1 MVSRQPLVVGASQG
15 KQVLNVLITGANGQ
29 LGHEL
34 VRATVA
40 AGHDVVATS
49 HETLDIT
56 DKSAVDTAIT
66 AARPDVVI
74 HAAAW
79 TAVDACES
87 DPDKAMLVNGTA
99 TKYIAAA
106 AHAVGAHV
114 VYISTDYVFDGSK
127 TSPYDEEDAPN
138 PQSVYG
144 ASKLEGERALGPNDA
159 IVRIAWVCGFY
170 GGNMVKTILRL
181 AEQPQLKFV
190 DDQIGNPTFADDAA
204 EMIVRIATEKR
215 SGTWHVTNQG
225 EVSWYEFAR
234 EVLIAG
240 GFDADKVIP
249 IKTHELQPP
258 RPATRPFNSVLNNGS
273 LKRAGI
279 ELLPDFRVPLAR
291 LVSQIQRNERG

>member
-1 MVSRQPLVVGASQG
+1 MQI
-15 KQVLNVLITGANGQ
+15 LITGANGQ

-34 VRATVA
+34 VRATIA
-40 AGHDVVATS
+40 AGHEVVATS

-56 DKSAVDTAIT
+56 DKLAVEASIRNTQ
-66 AARPDVVI
+66 PDVVI

-99 TKYIAAA
+99 TKYIADA

-127 TSPYDEEDAPN
+127 TSAYDEEDAPN

-144 ASKLEGERALGPNDA
+144 ASKLAGERALGPNDA

-170 GGNMVKTILRL
+170 GSNMVKTILRL

-225 EVSWYEFAR
+225 DVSWYEFAR
-234 EVLIAG
+234 EVLRAA
-240 GFDADKVIP
+240 GFDAGKVAP

-258 RPATRPFNSVLNNGS
+258 RPAKRPFNSVLNNGS

>member
-1 MVSRQPLVVGASQG
+1 MKL
-15 KQVLNVLITGANGQ
+15 LITGANGQ

-34 VRATVA
+34 VRATIA
-40 AGHDVVATS
+40 AGHEVVATS

-56 DKSAVDTAIT
+56 DKLAVDAAIT
-66 AARPDVVI
+66 VARPDVVI

-99 TKYIAAA
+99 TKYIADA

-127 TSPYDEEDAPN
+127 TSAYDEEDAPN

-144 ASKLEGERALGPNDA
+144 ASKLEGERALGANDA

-170 GGNMVKTILRL
+170 GSNMVKTILRL

-225 EVSWYEFAR
+225 DVSWYEFAR
-234 EVLIAG
+234 EVLMAA
-240 GFDADKVIP
+240 GFDVNKVAP

-258 RPATRPFNSVLNNGS
+258 RPAKRPFNSVLNNTS

-279 ELLPDFRVPLAR
+279 ELLPDFRVSLAR

>member
-1 MVSRQPLVVGASQG
+1 MKL
-15 KQVLNVLITGANGQ
+15 LITGANGQ

-40 AGHDVVATS
+40 AGHEVVATS

-56 DKSAVDTAIT
+56 DKSAVDAAIT

-99 TKYIAAA
+99 TKYIADA

-127 TSPYDEEDAPN
+127 TSAYDEEDAPN

-144 ASKLEGERALGPNDA
+144 ASKLEGERALGPNNA

-240 GFDADKVIP
+240 GFDADIVIP

>member
-1 MVSRQPLVVGASQG
+1 M
-15 KQVLNVLITGANGQ
+15 KVLITGANGQ

-34 VRATVA
+34 VRASIA
-40 AGHDVVATS
+40 SGHEVVATS
-49 HETLDIT
+49 HQTLDIT
-56 DKSAVDTAIT
+56 DESAVELAIRT
-66 AARPDVVI
+66 ARPDVVI

-87 DPDKAMLVNGTA
+87 DPEKALLVNGTA
-99 TKYIAAA
+99 TKYVADA

-114 VYISTDYVFDGSK
+114 VYISTDYVFDGNK
-127 TSPYDEEDAPN
+127 KSPYEEDDAPN

-144 ASKLEGERALGPNDA
+144 ASKLAGERALGATDA

-170 GGNMVKTILRL
+170 GANMVKTILRL

-204 EMIVRIATEKR
+204 AMIVRLAAEKR

-225 EVSWYEFAR
+225 DVSWYEFAR

-240 GFDADKVIP
+240 GFDPDKVTP
-249 IKTHELQPP
+249 IKTRELQPP
-258 RPATRPFNSVLNNGS
+258 RPAKRPHNSVLNNGS
-273 LKRAGI
+273 LKNARI
-279 ELLPDFRVPLAR
+279 DLLPDFRIPLKR
-291 LVSQIQRNERG
+291 LVSQLQQNERG

>member
-1 MVSRQPLVVGASQG
+1 MQG
-15 KQVLNVLITGANGQ
+15 LQVMKVLITGANGQ

-40 AGHDVVATS
+40 AGHELVATS

-56 DKSAVDTAIT
+56 DKLAVDAAIM

-87 DPDKAMLVNGTA
+87 DPEKAILVNGTA
-99 TKYIAAA
+99 TKYIADA

-127 TSPYDEEDAPN
+127 TSAYDEGDTPN

-144 ASKLEGERALGPNDA
+144 SSKLAGEQALGATDA

-181 AEQPQLKFV
+181 TEQPQLKFV

-225 EVSWYEFAR
+225 DVSWYEFAR
-234 EVLIAG
+234 EVLMAA
-240 GFDADKVIP
+240 GFDANKVAP

-258 RPATRPFNSVLNNGS
+258 RPAKRPFNSVLNNGS

>member
-1 MVSRQPLVVGASQG
+1 M
-15 KQVLNVLITGANGQ
+15 KILITGANGQ

-34 VRATVA
+34 VRASIA
-40 AGHDVVATS
+40 SGNEVVATS

-56 DKSAVDTAIT
+56 DKLAVDAAIT

-87 DPDKAMLVNGTA
+87 DSDKAMLVNGTA
-99 TKYIAAA
+99 TKYIADA
-106 AHAVGAHV
+106 AHAGGAHV

-127 TSPYDEEDAPN
+127 TSAYEESDTPN

-144 ASKLEGERALGPNDA
+144 ASKLAGEQALGVTDA

-170 GGNMVKTILRL
+170 GSNMVKTILRL

-204 EMIVRIATEKR
+204 AMIVRIAIEKR

-225 EVSWYEFAR
+225 DVSWYEFAR

-240 GFDADKVIP
+240 GFDPNKVAP

-258 RPATRPFNSVLNNGS
+258 RPAKRPFNSVLNNTS
-273 LKRAGI
+273 LRNAGI
-279 ELLPDFRVPLAR
+279 ALLPDFRIPLKR
-291 LVSQIQRNERG
+291 LVSQLQQNERG

>member
-1 MVSRQPLVVGASQG
+1 MKL
-15 KQVLNVLITGANGQ
+15 LITGANGQ

-34 VRATVA
+34 VRATIA
-40 AGHDVVATS
+40 AGHEVVATS

-56 DKSAVDTAIT
+56 KKSDVDAAIT

-79 TAVDACES
+79 TAVDACEG
-87 DPDKAMLVNGTA
+87 DPEKALLVNGTA
-99 TKYIAAA
+99 TKYIADA

-127 TSPYDEEDAPN
+127 TSPYDESDATN

-144 ASKLEGERALGPNDA
+144 SSKLAGERALGATDS

-170 GGNMVKTILRL
+170 GANMVKTILRL
-181 AEQPQLKFV
+181 AEQPKLKFV

-204 EMIVRIATEKR
+204 EMIVRLAAEKR
-215 SGTWHVTNQG
+215 PGTWHVTNQG
-225 EVSWYEFAR
+225 DVSWYEFAR

-240 GFDADKVIP
+240 GFDPDKVAP

-258 RPATRPFNSVLNNGS
+258 RPAKRPFNSVLNNAS
-273 LKRAGI
+273 LKNAGI
-279 ELLPDFRVPLAR
+279 DLLPDFRIPLKR
-291 LVSQIQRNERG
+291 LVSQLQQNERG

>member
-1 MVSRQPLVVGASQG
+1 MQG
-15 KQVLNVLITGANGQ
+15 LQVRKVLITGANGQ

-34 VRATVA
+34 VRATIA
-40 AGHDVVATS
+40 AGHEVVATS

-56 DKSAVDTAIT
+56 DKAAVDAVMTET
-66 AARPDVVI
+66 RPDVVI

-87 DPDKAMLVNGTA
+87 EPEKALLVNGTA
-99 TKYIAAA
+99 TKYIADA

-127 TSPYDEEDAPN
+127 TSAYDESDATN

-144 ASKLEGERALGPNDA
+144 SSKLAGERALGATDA
-159 IVRIAWVCGFY
+159 IVRISWVCGFY
-170 GGNMVKTILRL
+170 GANMVKTILRL

-204 EMIVRIATEKR
+204 EMIVRLPKEKR
-215 SGTWHVTNQG
+215 PGTWHVTNQG

-240 GFDADKVIP
+240 GFDADKVVP

-258 RPATRPFNSVLNNGS
+258 RPATRPFNSVLNNAS
-273 LKRAGI
+273 LKNAGI
-279 ELLPDFRVPLAR
+279 ALLPDFREPLAR

>member
-1 MVSRQPLVVGASQG
+1 MQG
-15 KQVLNVLITGANGQ
+15 LQVRKVLITGANGQ

-34 VRATVA
+34 VRATIA
-40 AGHDVVATS
+40 AGHEVIATS

-56 DKSAVDTAIT
+56 DKTAVEAVIT
-66 AARPDVVI
+66 ETRPDVVI

-87 DPDKAMLVNGTA
+87 DPEKALLVNGTA
-99 TKYIAAA
+99 TKFIADA

-127 TSPYDEEDAPN
+127 TSAYDEGDATN

-144 ASKLEGERALGPNDA
+144 SSKLAGERALGATDA
-159 IVRIAWVCGFY
+159 IVRISWVCGFY
-170 GGNMVKTILRL
+170 GANMVKTILRL

-204 EMIVRIATEKR
+204 AMIVRLAIEKR
-215 SGTWHVTNQG
+215 PGTWHVTNQG

-240 GFDADKVIP
+240 GFDADKVVP

-258 RPATRPFNSVLNNGS
+258 RPATRPFNSVLNNAS
-273 LKRAGI
+273 LKNAGI
-279 ELLPDFRVPLAR
+279 ALLPDFREPLAR

>member
-1 MVSRQPLVVGASQG
+1 M
-15 KQVLNVLITGANGQ
+15 KVLITGANGQ

-34 VRATVA
+34 VRASIA
-40 AGHDVVATS
+40 SGHEVVATS
-49 HETLDIT
+49 HQTLDIT
-56 DKSAVDTAIT
+56 DESAVVLAIRT
-66 AARPDVVI
+66 ARPDVVI

-87 DPDKAMLVNGTA
+87 DPEKALLVNGTA
-99 TKYIAAA
+99 TKYVADA

-114 VYISTDYVFDGSK
+114 VYISTDYVFDGNK
-127 TSPYDEEDAPN
+127 NSPYEEDDAPN

-144 ASKLEGERALGPNDA
+144 SSKLAGERALGATDA

-170 GGNMVKTILRL
+170 GANMVKTILRL

-204 EMIVRIATEKR
+204 AMIVRLAAEKR

-225 EVSWYEFAR
+225 DVSWYEFAR

-240 GFDADKVIP
+240 GFDPDKVAP
-249 IKTHELQPP
+249 IKTHELQPS
-258 RPATRPFNSVLNNGS
+258 RPAKRPHNSVLNNGS
-273 LKRAGI
+273 LKNAKI
-279 ELLPDFRVPLAR
+279 DLLPDFRIPLKR
-291 LVSQIQRNERG
+291 LVSQLQQNERG

>member
-1 MVSRQPLVVGASQG
+1 MQI
-15 KQVLNVLITGANGQ
+15 LITGANGQ

-34 VRATVA
+34 VRASIA
-40 AGHDVVATS
+40 SGHEVVATS

-56 DKSAVDTAIT
+56 DKLAVDAAIM

-99 TKYIAAA
+99 TKYVADAAR
-106 AHAVGAHV
+106 AVGAHV

-127 TSPYDEEDAPN
+127 TSPYDESDTPN

-144 ASKLEGERALGPNDA
+144 SSKLEGERALGPNDA
-159 IVRIAWVCGFY
+159 IVRISWVCGFY
-170 GGNMVKTILRL
+170 GSNMVKTILRL

-215 SGTWHVTNQG
+215 SDIWHVTNQG
-225 EVSWYEFAR
+225 DVSWYEFAR
-234 EVLIAG
+234 EVLMAA
-240 GFDADKVIP
+240 GFDADKVAP

-258 RPATRPFNSVLNNGS
+258 RPAKRPFNSVLNNAS
-273 LKRAGI
+273 LKSAGI
-279 ELLPDFRVPLAR
+279 ELLPNFRVPLAR

>member
-1 MVSRQPLVVGASQG
+1 M
-15 KQVLNVLITGANGQ
+15 KFLITGANGQ

-34 VRATVA
+34 VRATIA
-40 AGHDVVATS
+40 AGHEVVATS

-56 DKSAVDTAIT
+56 KKSDVDAAIT

-87 DPDKAMLVNGTA
+87 DPEKALLVNGTA
-99 TKYIAAA
+99 TKYIADA
-106 AHAVGAHV
+106 AHSVGAHV

-127 TSPYDEEDAPN
+127 ATPYEEGDATN

-144 ASKLEGERALGPNDA
+144 SSKLAGERALGATDS
-159 IVRIAWVCGFY
+159 IVRISWVCGFY
-170 GGNMVKTILRL
+170 GANMVKTILRL

-204 EMIVRIATEKR
+204 AMIVRLAAEKR
-215 SGTWHVTNQG
+215 PGTWHVTNQG
-225 EVSWYEFAR
+225 DVSWYEFAR

-240 GFDADKVIP
+240 GFDPDKVAP

-258 RPATRPFNSVLNNGS
+258 RPAKRPFNSVLNNAS
-273 LKRAGI
+273 LKNAGI
-279 ELLPDFRVPLAR
+279 DLLPDFRIPLKR
-291 LVSQIQRNERG
+291 LVSQLQQNERG

>member
-1 MVSRQPLVVGASQG
+1 MKL
-15 KQVLNVLITGANGQ
+15 LITGANGQ

-34 VRATVA
+34 VRATIA
-40 AGHDVVATS
+40 AGHEVVATS

-56 DKSAVDTAIT
+56 DKTAVDDVIT
-66 AARPDVVI
+66 SARPDVVI

-87 DPDKAMLVNGTA
+87 EPEKALLVNGTA
-99 TKYIAAA
+99 TKFIADA

-127 TSPYDEEDAPN
+127 ASAYDESDVTN

-144 ASKLEGERALGPNDA
+144 SSKLAGEKALGATDA
-159 IVRIAWVCGFY
+159 IVRISWVCGFY
-170 GGNMVKTILRL
+170 GANMVKTILRL

-204 EMIVRIATEKR
+204 EMIVRLATEKR
-215 SGTWHVTNQG
+215 PGTWHVTNQG

-240 GFDADKVIP
+240 GFDADKVAP

-258 RPATRPFNSVLNNGS
+258 RPATRPFNSVLNNAS
-273 LKRAGI
+273 LKNAGI
-279 ELLPDFRVPLAR
+279 ALLPDFREPLAR

>member
-1 MVSRQPLVVGASQG
+1 M
-15 KQVLNVLITGANGQ
+15 KVLITGANGQ

-34 VRATVA
+34 VRASIA
-40 AGHDVVATS
+40 SGHEVVATS
-49 HETLDIT
+49 HQTLDIT
-56 DKSAVDTAIT
+56 DESAVELAIRT
-66 AARPDVVI
+66 ARPDVVI

-87 DPDKAMLVNGTA
+87 DPEKALLVNGTA
-99 TKYIAAA
+99 TKYVADA

-114 VYISTDYVFDGSK
+114 VYISTDYVFDGNK
-127 TSPYDEEDAPN
+127 NSPYEEDDAPN

-144 ASKLEGERALGPNDA
+144 SSKLAGERALGATDA

-170 GGNMVKTILRL
+170 GANMVKTILRL

-204 EMIVRIATEKR
+204 AMIVRLAAEKR

-225 EVSWYEFAR
+225 DVSWYEFAR

-240 GFDADKVIP
+240 GFDPDKVAP

-258 RPATRPFNSVLNNGS
+258 RPAKRPHNSVLNNGS
-273 LKRAGI
+273 LKNAKI
-279 ELLPDFRVPLAR
+279 DLLPDFRIPLKR
-291 LVSQIQRNERG
+291 LVSQLQQNERG

>member
-1 MVSRQPLVVGASQG
+1 MQG
-15 KQVLNVLITGANGQ
+15 LQVRKVLITGANGQ

-34 VRATVA
+34 VRATIA
-40 AGHDVVATS
+40 AGHEVVATS

-56 DKSAVDTAIT
+56 EKTAVEAVIT
-66 AARPDVVI
+66 ETRPDVVI

-87 DPDKAMLVNGTA
+87 DPEKAFLVNGTA
-99 TKYIAAA
+99 TKFIADA

-127 TSPYDEEDAPN
+127 TSAYDESDATN

-144 ASKLEGERALGPNDA
+144 SSKLAGERALGATDA
-159 IVRIAWVCGFY
+159 IVRISWVCGFY
-170 GGNMVKTILRL
+170 GANMVKTILRL

-204 EMIVRIATEKR
+204 AMIVRLAIEKR
-215 SGTWHVTNQG
+215 PGTWHVTNQG

-240 GFDADKVIP
+240 GFDADKVVP

-258 RPATRPFNSVLNNGS
+258 RPATRPFNSVLNNAS
-273 LKRAGI
+273 LKNAGI
-279 ELLPDFRVPLAR
+279 ALLPDFREPLAR

>member
-1 MVSRQPLVVGASQG
+1 MQG
-15 KQVLNVLITGANGQ
+15 LQVRKVLITGANGQ

-34 VRATVA
+34 VRATIA
-40 AGHDVVATS
+40 AGHEVVATS

-56 DKSAVDTAIT
+56 DKTAVEAVIT
-66 AARPDVVI
+66 ETRPDVVI

-87 DPDKAMLVNGTA
+87 DPEKALLVNGTA
-99 TKYIAAA
+99 TKFIADA

-127 TSPYDEEDAPN
+127 TSAYDEGDATN

-144 ASKLEGERALGPNDA
+144 SSKLAGERALGATDA
-159 IVRIAWVCGFY
+159 IVRISWVCGFY
-170 GGNMVKTILRL
+170 GANMVKTILRL

-204 EMIVRIATEKR
+204 AMIVRLAIEKR
-215 SGTWHVTNQG
+215 PGTWHVTNQG
-225 EVSWYEFAR
+225 EVSWYQFAR

-240 GFDADKVIP
+240 GFDADKVVP

-258 RPATRPFNSVLNNGS
+258 RPAARPFNSVLNNAS
-273 LKRAGI
+273 LKNAGI
-279 ELLPDFRVPLAR
+279 ALLPDFREPLAR

>member
-1 MVSRQPLVVGASQG
+1 MQI
-15 KQVLNVLITGANGQ
+15 LITGANGQ

-40 AGHDVVATS
+40 AGHEVVATS

-56 DKSAVDTAIT
+56 DKLAVDAAIT

-87 DPDKAMLVNGTA
+87 DPVKAMLVNGTA
-99 TKYIAAA
+99 TKYIADA

-127 TSPYDEEDAPN
+127 TSAYDEEDAPN

-144 ASKLEGERALGPNDA
+144 ASKLAGERALGPNDA

-181 AEQPQLKFV
+181 AKQPQLKFV

-204 EMIVRIATEKR
+204 EMIVRLAIEKR
-215 SGTWHVTNQG
+215 PGTWHVTNQG
-225 EVSWYEFAR
+225 DVSWYEFAR
-234 EVLIAG
+234 EVLMVA
-240 GFDADKVIP
+240 GFDAGKVAP

-258 RPATRPFNSVLNNGS
+258 RPAKRPANSVLNNGS
-273 LKRAGI
+273 LKRVGI

>member
-1 MVSRQPLVVGASQG
+1 MKL
-15 KQVLNVLITGANGQ
+15 LITGANGQ

-34 VRATVA
+34 VRATIA
-40 AGHDVVATS
+40 AGHEVIATS

-56 DKSAVDTAIT
+56 DKTAVDDVIT
-66 AARPDVVI
+66 SARPDVVI

-87 DPDKAMLVNGTA
+87 EPEKALLVNGTA
-99 TKYIAAA
+99 TKHIADA

-127 TSPYDEEDAPN
+127 ASAYDESDATN

-144 ASKLEGERALGPNDA
+144 SSKLAGEKALGSTDA
-159 IVRIAWVCGFY
+159 IVRISWVCGFY
-170 GGNMVKTILRL
+170 GANMVKTILRL

-204 EMIVRIATEKR
+204 EMIVRLATEKR
-215 SGTWHVTNQG
+215 PGTWHVTNQG

-240 GFDADKVIP
+240 GFDADKVAP

-258 RPATRPFNSVLNNGS
+258 RPATRPFNSVLNNAS
-273 LKRAGI
+273 LKNAGI
-279 ELLPDFRVPLAR
+279 ALLPDFREPLAR

>member
-1 MVSRQPLVVGASQG
+1 MQI
-15 KQVLNVLITGANGQ
+15 LITGANGQ

-34 VRATVA
+34 VRATIA
-40 AGHDVVATS
+40 AGHEVVATS

-56 DKSAVDTAIT
+56 DKTDVEAVMTET
-66 AARPDVVI
+66 RPDVVI

-87 DPDKAMLVNGTA
+87 DPGKAMLVNGTA
-99 TKYIAAA
+99 TKYVADA

-127 TSPYDEEDAPN
+127 SSPYEEDDAPN

-144 ASKLEGERALGPNDA
+144 SSKLVGERALGASDA

-170 GGNMVKTILRL
+170 GSNMVKTILRL

-204 EMIVRIATEKR
+204 AMIVRIAIEKR

-225 EVSWYEFAR
+225 DVSWYEFAR

-240 GFDADKVIP
+240 GFDPNKVAP
-249 IKTHELQPP
+249 IKTHDLQPP
-258 RPATRPFNSVLNNGS
+258 RPARRPFNSVLNNTS
-273 LKRAGI
+273 LKNAGI
-279 ELLPDFRVPLAR
+279 ALLPDFRIPLKR
-291 LVSQIQRNERG
+291 LVSQLQQNERG

>member
-1 MVSRQPLVVGASQG
+1 MQG
-15 KQVLNVLITGANGQ
+15 LQARKVLITGANGQ

-34 VRATVA
+34 VRATIA
-40 AGHDVVATS
+40 AGHEVVATS

-56 DKSAVDTAIT
+56 DKTAVEAVIT
-66 AARPDVVI
+66 ETRPDVVI

-87 DPDKAMLVNGTA
+87 DPEKALLVNGTA
-99 TKYIAAA
+99 TKFIADAA
-106 AHAVGAHV
+106 RAVGAHV

-127 TSPYDEEDAPN
+127 TSAYDESDATN

-144 ASKLEGERALGPNDA
+144 SSKLAGERALGATDA
-159 IVRIAWVCGFY
+159 IVRISWVCGFY
-170 GGNMVKTILRL
+170 GANMVKTILRL

-204 EMIVRIATEKR
+204 AMIVRLAIEKR
-215 SGTWHVTNQG
+215 PGTWHVTNQG

-240 GFDADKVIP
+240 GFDADKVVP

-258 RPATRPFNSVLNNGS
+258 RPATRPFNSVLNNAS
-273 LKRAGI
+273 LKNAGI
-279 ELLPDFRVPLAR
+279 ALLPDFREPLAR

>member
-1 MVSRQPLVVGASQG
+1 M
-15 KQVLNVLITGANGQ
+15 KVLITGANGQ

-34 VRATVA
+34 VRATIA
-40 AGHDVVATS
+40 AGHEVVATS

-56 DKSAVDTAIT
+56 KKSDVDAAIT

-87 DPDKAMLVNGTA
+87 DPEKALLVNGTA
-99 TKYIAAA
+99 TKYVADA
-106 AHAVGAHV
+106 AHSVGAHV

-127 TSPYDEEDAPN
+127 ATPYEEGDATN

-144 ASKLEGERALGPNDA
+144 SSKLAGERALGATDS
-159 IVRIAWVCGFY
+159 IVRISWVCGFY
-170 GGNMVKTILRL
+170 GANMVKTILRL

-204 EMIVRIATEKR
+204 AMIVRLAAEKR
-215 SGTWHVTNQG
+215 PGTWHVTNQG
-225 EVSWYEFAR
+225 DVSWYEFAR

-240 GFDADKVIP
+240 GFDPDKVAP

-258 RPATRPFNSVLNNGS
+258 RPAKRPFNSVLNNAS
-273 LKRAGI
+273 LKNAGI
-279 ELLPDFRVPLAR
+279 DLLPDFRIPLKR
-291 LVSQIQRNERG
+291 LVSQLQQNERG

>member
-1 MVSRQPLVVGASQG
+1 MQI
-15 KQVLNVLITGANGQ
+15 LITGANGQ

-40 AGHDVVATS
+40 AGHEVVATS

-56 DKSAVDTAIT
+56 DKLAVDAAIT

-87 DPDKAMLVNGTA
+87 DPDKALLVNGTA
-99 TKYIAAA
+99 TKYVADA
-106 AHAVGAHV
+106 AHAVGAYV

-127 TSPYDEEDAPN
+127 TSAYDEKDAPN

-144 ASKLEGERALGPNDA
+144 ASKLAGERALGPNDA

-204 EMIVRIATEKR
+204 EMIVRLAAEKR
-215 SGTWHVTNQG
+215 SGTWHITNQG
-225 EVSWYEFAR
+225 DVSWYEFAR
-234 EVLIAG
+234 EVLMAA
-240 GFDADKVIP
+240 GFDAGKVAP

-258 RPATRPFNSVLNNGS
+258 RPAKRPANSVLNNGS

>member
-1 MVSRQPLVVGASQG
+1 M
-15 KQVLNVLITGANGQ
+15 KVLITGANGQ

-34 VRATVA
+34 VRASIA
-40 AGHDVVATS
+40 SGHEVVATS
-49 HETLDIT
+49 HQTLDIT
-56 DKSAVDTAIT
+56 DESAVVLAIRT
-66 AARPDVVI
+66 ARPDVVI

-87 DPDKAMLVNGTA
+87 DPEKALLVNGTA
-99 TKYIAAA
+99 TKYVADA

-114 VYISTDYVFDGSK
+114 VYISTDYVFDGNK
-127 TSPYDEEDAPN
+127 NSPYEEDDAPN

-144 ASKLEGERALGPNDA
+144 ASKLAGERALGATDA

-170 GGNMVKTILRL
+170 GANMVKTILRL

-204 EMIVRIATEKR
+204 AMIVRLAAEKR

-225 EVSWYEFAR
+225 DVSWYEFAR

-240 GFDADKVIP
+240 GFDPDKVAP

-258 RPATRPFNSVLNNGS
+258 RPAKRPHNSVLNNGS
-273 LKRAGI
+273 LKNAKI
-279 ELLPDFRVPLAR
+279 DLLPDFRIPLKR
-291 LVSQIQRNERG
+291 LVSQLQQNERG

>member
-1 MVSRQPLVVGASQG
+1 MKL
-15 KQVLNVLITGANGQ
+15 LITGANGQ

-34 VRATVA
+34 VRATIA
-40 AGHDVVATS
+40 AGHEVVATS

-56 DKSAVDTAIT
+56 DKLAVDAAIT
-66 AARPDVVI
+66 VARPDVVI

-99 TKYIAAA
+99 TKYIADA

-127 TSPYDEEDAPN
+127 TSAYDEEDAPN

-225 EVSWYEFAR
+225 DVSWYEFAR
-234 EVLIAG
+234 QVLMAA
-240 GFDADKVIP
+240 GFDANKVAP

-258 RPATRPFNSVLNNGS
+258 RPAKRPFNSVLNNTS

-279 ELLPDFRVPLAR
+279 ELLPDFRMPLAR

>member
-1 MVSRQPLVVGASQG
+1 M
-15 KQVLNVLITGANGQ
+15 KVLITGANGQ

-34 VRATVA
+34 VRASIA
-40 AGHDVVATS
+40 SGHEVVATS
-49 HETLDIT
+49 HQTLDIT
-56 DKSAVDTAIT
+56 DESAVELAIRT
-66 AARPDVVI
+66 ARPDVVI

-87 DPDKAMLVNGTA
+87 DPEKALLVNGTA
-99 TKYIAAA
+99 TKYVADA

-114 VYISTDYVFDGSK
+114 VYISTDYVFDGNK
-127 TSPYDEEDAPN
+127 NSPYEEDDAPN

-144 ASKLEGERALGPNDA
+144 ASKLAGERALGATDA

-170 GGNMVKTILRL
+170 GANMVKTILRL

-204 EMIVRIATEKR
+204 AMIVRLAAEKR

-225 EVSWYEFAR
+225 DVSWYEFAR

-240 GFDADKVIP
+240 GFDPDKVAP

-258 RPATRPFNSVLNNGS
+258 RPAKRPHNSVLNNGS
-273 LKRAGI
+273 LKNARI
-279 ELLPDFRVPLAR
+279 DLLPDFRIPLKR
-291 LVSQIQRNERG
+291 LVSQLQQNERG

>member
-1 MVSRQPLVVGASQG
+1 MQI
-15 KQVLNVLITGANGQ
+15 LITGANGQ

-40 AGHDVVATS
+40 AGHEVVATS

-56 DKSAVDTAIT
+56 DKLAVDAAIM

-99 TKYIAAA
+99 TKYVADAAR
-106 AHAVGAHV
+106 AVGAHV

-127 TSPYDEEDAPN
+127 TSAYDEEDAPN

-144 ASKLEGERALGPNDA
+144 ASKLAGERALGPNDA

-225 EVSWYEFAR
+225 DVSWYEFAR
-234 EVLIAG
+234 EVLMAA
-240 GFDADKVIP
+240 GFDANKVAP

-258 RPATRPFNSVLNNGS
+258 RPAKRPFNSVLNNGS

>member
-1 MVSRQPLVVGASQG
+1 MQG
-15 KQVLNVLITGANGQ
+15 LQVRKVLITGANGQ

-34 VRATVA
+34 VRATIA
-40 AGHDVVATS
+40 SGHEVVATS

-56 DKSAVDTAIT
+56 DKTAVEAVIT
-66 AARPDVVI
+66 ETRPDVVI

-87 DPDKAMLVNGTA
+87 DPDKALLVNGTA
-99 TKYIAAA
+99 TKFIADA

-127 TSPYDEEDAPN
+127 TSAYDESDATN

-144 ASKLEGERALGPNDA
+144 SSKLAGERALGATDA
-159 IVRIAWVCGFY
+159 IVRISWVCGFY

-204 EMIVRIATEKR
+204 EMIVRLATEKR
-215 SGTWHVTNQG
+215 PGTWHVTNQG

-234 EVLIAG
+234 EVLIAA
-240 GFDADKVIP
+240 GFDANKVAP

-258 RPATRPFNSVLNNGS
+258 RPATRPFNSVLNNAS
-273 LKRAGI
+273 LKNAGI
-279 ELLPDFRVPLAR
+279 ALLPDFREPLAR

>member
-1 MVSRQPLVVGASQG
+1 MKL
-15 KQVLNVLITGANGQ
+15 LITGANGQ

-34 VRATVA
+34 VRAPIA
-40 AGHDVVATS
+40 AGHEVVATS

-56 DKSAVDTAIT
+56 DKTAVDDAIT
-66 AARPDVVI
+66 SARPDVVI

-87 DPDKAMLVNGTA
+87 EPEKALLVNGTA
-99 TKYIAAA
+99 TKFIADA

-127 TSPYDEEDAPN
+127 ASAYDESDVTN

-144 ASKLEGERALGPNDA
+144 SSKLAGEKALGATDA
-159 IVRIAWVCGFY
+159 IVRISWVCGFY
-170 GGNMVKTILRL
+170 GANMVKTILRL

-204 EMIVRIATEKR
+204 EMIVRLATEKR
-215 SGTWHVTNQG
+215 PGTWHVTNQG

-240 GFDADKVIP
+240 GFDADKVAP

-258 RPATRPFNSVLNNGS
+258 RPATRPFNSVLNNTS
-273 LKRAGI
+273 LKNAGI
-279 ELLPDFRVPLAR
+279 ALLPDFREPLAR

>member
-1 MVSRQPLVVGASQG
+1 MKL
-15 KQVLNVLITGANGQ
+15 LITGANGQ

-40 AGHDVVATS
+40 AGHEVVATS

-56 DKSAVDTAIT
+56 DKSAVDAAIT

-99 TKYIAAA
+99 TKYIADA

-204 EMIVRIATEKR
+204 EMIVRLATEKR
-215 SGTWHVTNQG
+215 PGTWHVTNQG
-225 EVSWYEFAR
+225 DVSWYQFAR
-234 EVLIAG
+234 EVLMAA
-240 GFDADKVIP
+240 GFDAEKVAP

-258 RPATRPFNSVLNNGS
+258 RPAKRPFNSVLNNTS
-273 LKRAGI
+273 LKHAGI

>member
-1 MVSRQPLVVGASQG
+1 MQG
-15 KQVLNVLITGANGQ
+15 LQVRKVLITGANGQ

-34 VRATVA
+34 VRATIA
-40 AGHDVVATS
+40 AGHEVVATS

-56 DKSAVDTAIT
+56 DKTAVDAVMTET
-66 AARPDVVI
+66 RPDVVI

-87 DPDKAMLVNGTA
+87 DPEKALLVNGTA
-99 TKYIAAA
+99 TKFIADAA
-106 AHAVGAHV
+106 RAVGAHV

-127 TSPYDEEDAPN
+127 TSAYDESDATN

-144 ASKLEGERALGPNDA
+144 SSKLAGERALGATDA
-159 IVRIAWVCGFY
+159 IVRISWVCGFY
-170 GGNMVKTILRL
+170 GANMVKTILRL

-204 EMIVRIATEKR
+204 AMIVRLAIEKR
-215 SGTWHVTNQG
+215 PGTWHVTNQG

-240 GFDADKVIP
+240 GFDADKVVP

-258 RPATRPFNSVLNNGS
+258 RPATRPFNSVLNNAS
-273 LKRAGI
+273 LKNAGI
-279 ELLPDFRVPLAR
+279 ALLPDFREPLAR